1 MKKSVMKKMMA
12 GLCAAAMLTTCS
24 MGVFAEETNVVE
36 ETNIIELDP
45 SEEAQQRGDT
55 EVIAE
60 VVKNDHKPDYIIT
73 IPQVVDFGTLKQ
85 PTTDANAY
93 VSKNITVKCTKAQG
107 LAAGEGIAVLVKD
120 RTAASASDPFKLQ
133 KQESDCSLVY
143 EMYNQNS
150 NVQDGNWYDNGFLFI
165 TFTSAGQ
172 EHTNQLRLNL
182 NQLYGKDINTWGGA
196 YLGTLNFYTKIV
208 VINAQ

>member
-12 GLCAAAMLTTCS
+12 GLCAAVMLTTCS
-24 MGVFAEETNVVE
+24 MGVFAAD
-36 ETNIIELDP
+36 LDP
-45 SEEAQQRGDT
+45 SNEAQQRGNT
-55 EVIAE
+55 EVTAKVIE
-60 VVKNDHKPDYIIT
+60 GNKPQYIIT
-73 IPQVVDFGTLKQ
+73 IPDTVDFGTLQQ

-93 VSKNITVKCTKAQG
+93 VSEDITVECKEAKG

-120 RTAASASDPFKLQ
+120 STASSADAPFILQ
-133 KQESDCSLVY
+133 GQNSECSLTY

-150 NVQDGNWYDNGFLFI
+150 NVRDGNWYDNGFLFV

-172 EHTNQLRLNL
+172 QHTNQLRLNL
-182 NQLYGKDINTWGGA
+182 NQLYGKDISIWGGV
-196 YLGTLNFYTKIV
+196 YSGTLNFYTKIV

>member
-60 VVKNDHKPDYIIT
+60 VVKNDNKPDYIIT
-73 IPQVVDFGTLKQ
+73 IPEIVDFGTLKQ
-85 PTTDANAY
+85 PTTDANVYSSADIK
-93 VSKNITVKCTKAQG
+93 VTCVKADG

-120 RTAASASDPFKLQ
+120 STAASADAPFILNGQ
-133 KQESDCSLVY
+133 NSECSLTY

-150 NVQDGNWYDNGFLFI
+150 NVRDGNWYDNGFLFI

-196 YLGTLNFYTKIV
+196 YSGTLNFYTKIV

>member
-1 MKKSVMKKMMA
+1 MKKSVMKKIMA
-12 GLCAAAMLTTCS
+12 GLCAAVMLTTCS
-24 MGVFAEETNVVE
+24 MGVFAGQEGE
-36 ETNIIELDP
+36 IDLDP
-45 SEEAQQRGDT
+45 SEESKQSGKT
-55 EVIAE
+55 EVTANVE
-60 VVKNDHKPDYIIT
+60 KNDNTPDYVII

-93 VSKNITVKCTKAQG
+93 VSQDITVKCTKADG

-120 RTAASASDPFKLQ
+120 STAASADAPFILNGQ
-133 KQESDCSLVY
+133 NSECSLTY

-150 NVQDGNWYDNGFLFI
+150 NVRDGNWYDNGFLFI

-182 NQLYGKDINTWGGA
+182 NQLYGKDINTWGGT
-196 YLGTLNFYTKIV
+196 YSGKLNFYTKIV

>member
-45 SEEAQQRGDT
+45 SEEAKQRGNT
-55 EVIAE
+55 EVTANIIE
-60 VVKNDHKPDYIIT
+60 GNKPDYLIT

-85 PTTDANAY
+85 PTTDANVYSSADIK
-93 VSKNITVKCTKAQG
+93 VTCVKADG

-120 RTAASASDPFKLQ
+120 STAASADAPFIVNGQ
-133 KQESDCSLVY
+133 NSECSLTY

-150 NVQDGNWYDNGFLFI
+150 NVRDGNWYDNGFLFI

-182 NQLYGKDINTWGGA
+182 NQLYGKDISIWGGK
-196 YLGTLNFYTKIV
+196 YSGTLNFYTKIV

>member
-12 GLCAAAMLTTCS
+12 GLCAAVMLTTCS
-24 MGVFAEETNVVE
+24 MGVFAEQVGM
-36 ETNIIELDP
+36 IELDP
-45 SEEAQQRGDT
+45 SEESQQSGNT
-55 EVIAE
+55 QITANIE
-60 VVKNDHKPDYIIT
+60 KNLNTPDYVIT

-93 VSKNITVKCTKAQG
+93 VSEDITVTCTKAQG

-196 YLGTLNFYTKIV
+196 YSGTLNFYTKIV

>member
-60 VVKNDHKPDYIIT
+60 VVKNDNKPDYIIT
-73 IPQVVDFGTLKQ
+73 IPEIVDFGTLKQ
-85 PTTDANAY
+85 PTTDANVYSSADIK
-93 VSKNITVKCTKAQG
+93 VTCVKAEG

-120 RTAASASDPFKLQ
+120 ENAASASDPFKLQ
-133 KQESDCSLVY
+133 KPKSECSLVY

-172 EHTNQLRLNL
+172 QYTNQLRLNL
-182 NQLYGKDINTWGGA
+182 NQLYGKDINTWGGT
-196 YLGTLNFYTKIV
+196 YSGKLNFYTKIV

>member
-24 MGVFAEETNVVE
+24 MGVFAAD
-36 ETNIIELDP
+36 LDP
-45 SEEAQQRGDT
+45 SNEAQQRGNT
-55 EVIAE
+55 EVTANVIE
-60 VVKNDHKPDYIIT
+60 GNKPDYLIT
-73 IPQVVDFGTLKQ
+73 IPDTVDFGTLQQ
-85 PTTDANAY
+85 PTTDANVYSSADIK
-93 VSKNITVKCTKAQG
+93 VTCVKAEG

-120 RTAASASDPFKLQ
+120 ENAASASDPFKLQ
-133 KQESDCSLVY
+133 KPKSECSLVY

-172 EHTNQLRLNL
+172 QHTNQLRLNL

-196 YLGTLNFYTKIV
+196 YSGKLNFYTKIV